1 MSDTLARAFVLFCR
15 IVQVALVLLAVLF
28 PVGAL
33 LANMSV
39 IGFGVILLFSIALFA
54 AFAVVELVVRMVDV
68 EMPEVWHAVPRQR
81 RRGGDRGTRPRLK

>member
-1 MSDTLARAFVLFCR
+1 
-15 IVQVALVLLAVLF
+15 LF

-54 AFAVVELVVRMVDV
+54 AFAVVELVVRMV
-68 EMPEVWHAVPRQR
+68 
-81 RRGGDRGTRPRLK
+81 G